1 MLTVRYDR
9 LGVRP
14 GDRLLDM
21 GAGGGRHA
29 FEALKRGANVVAFDR
44 SFDDL
49 KEAGVLLHFILEEGG
64 LLAGAAASCVQGD
77 ALALPFPTDS
87 FDRIIASEVM
97 EHIGDD
103 HAAAA
108 ELARVLR
115 PGGTIAITVPTFGP
129 ELMCWA
135 LSSDYHAPAQPGGHV
150 RIYRRS
156 ELVDRMRGSGLEITG
171 HHHAHALHSPY
182 WWLKC
187 AVGVKR
193 DDHPFVKRYHDLLVW
208 DLTNKPPLTQLV
220 DRVLNPILGKSLV
233 VYGRKPI
240 VASA

>member
-9 LGVRP
+9 LGVQS
-14 GDRLLDM
+14 GDVLLDM

-29 FEALKRGANVVAFDR
+29 FEALRRGAKVVAFDR
-44 SFDDL
+44 SRQDL
-49 KEAGVLLHFILEEGG
+49 AEAGG
-64 LLAGAAASCVQGD
+64 LLLAILNEGNLPEGAAASCVQGD
-77 ALALPFPTDS
+77 ALALPFGDAT

-103 HAAAA
+103 RGALG
-108 ELARVLR
+108 ELVRVLK
-115 PGGTIAITVPTFGP
+115 PGATIAITVPTFGP

-156 ELVDRMRGSGLEITG
+156 ELGGRMSDAGLTLTG

-187 AVGVKR
+187 AVGVAKN
-193 DDHPFVKRYHDLLVW
+193 DHPLVKRYHDLLVW
-208 DLTNKPPLTQLV
+208 DLTKRPAVTQIA
-220 DRVLNPILGKSLV
+220 DTILNPVLGKSLV
-233 VYGRKPI
+233 MYGRK
-240 VASA
+240 

>member
-9 LGVRP
+9 LGVQP

-29 FEALKRGANVVAFDR
+29 FEALRRGADVVAFDR
-44 SFDDL
+44 SLPDL
-49 KEAGVLLHFILEEGG
+49 IEAGGLLLAIIQEGG
-64 LLAGAAASCVQGD
+64 LPAGNAAGCVQGD
-77 ALALPFPTDS
+77 ALTLPFAEGS
-87 FDRIIASEVM
+87 FERIIASEVM

-103 HAAAA
+103 RGALR
-108 ELARVLR
+108 ELVRVLK

-135 LSSDYHAPAQPGGHV
+135 LSSQYHAPAQPGGHV

-156 ELVDRMRGSGLEITG
+156 ELAQRMAEAGLTLTG

-187 AVGVKR
+187 AVGVAR
-193 DDHPFVKRYHDLLVW
+193 NDHPLVKRYHDFLVW
-208 DLTNKPPLTQLV
+208 DLTKRPAVTTIA
-220 DRVLNPILGKSLV
+220 DKMLNPILGKSLIM
-233 VYGRKPI
+233 YARKPR
-240 VASA
+240 